1 MRVNFLCFVFVH
13 FAHTASRAFLHPA
26 IKPAP
31 PISHSNAVLN
41 RGDNRV
47 PPDEIRPIMNEEI
60 TAPQVRCAI
69 ANPEG
74 DIQLGIIDTSE
85 ALAKAEELGVDL
97 IIIAKDAEP
106 PVCKIIDFGKHK
118 YMAEKKKKDSKKN
131 TKQTEMKEVKMSYK
145 IEEHDYQ
152 VRLKNAQKFITQGNR
167 VKVVVQFRGRE
178 QQHMD
183 LGHELLAKL
192 VDDCGST
199 VVSDGRPKREGNK
212 LSLII
217 APKGT

>member
-1 MRVNFLCFVFVH
+1 
-13 FAHTASRAFLHPA
+13 
-26 IKPAP
+26 
-31 PISHSNAVLN
+31 
-41 RGDNRV
+41 
-47 PPDEIRPIMNEEI
+47 MNEEI